1 MSRAPVTA
9 ATCLLLASCA
19 SSPYP
24 PPGAESAGATPGP
37 TTGSPW
43 VGTWAC
49 GPQRT
54 ETGNLPPPPGLA
66 NRTLRQ
72 IVYTSIGGRQ
82 LRVRLSNA
90 FGDGPVTLNAVHVA
104 ISTGD
109 SAIDASTD
117 RELAFA
123 GSPSLTIPAGR
134 TVWSDALTF
143 PLAAQTTVAIT
154 IRFGAVPA
162 GITGHPGSRTTS
174 YLTTADGVSAPSLAG
189 AATVTVNHWY
199 YITGID
205 VVPDAAPSAAIVT
218 LGDSLTDGRG
228 STTNGNDRWPDD
240 LSRRLRATA
249 ATARVA
255 VLNQGIGGNAVVS
268 GGLGPTAMERFPRDV
283 LEQSGVRWLIVFEG
297 VNDIGAATGSGKM
310 AATSLINAFGG
321 FIDAAHARKI
331 RVYGVP
337 ITPFAGSFYDSPDH
351 QTARRMVNDWIRTS
365 GRFDAVIDLDAAV
378 RDPAQEPMKAPT
390 NAPTNDAHLLAAYDV
405 GDRLHLNPAGYQK
418 MADAIDLALFE
429 DR

>member
-1 MSRAPVTA
+1 MTRASVTA
-9 ATCLLLASCA
+9 AACVLLASCA

-24 PPGAESAGATPGP
+24 PPGGESGGATAGP
-37 TTGSPW
+37 ISGSPW

-54 ETGNLPPPPGLA
+54 ESGNLPPPPGLA
-66 NRTLRQ
+66 GRTLRQ
-72 IVYTSIGGRQ
+72 IVYTSVGGRQ
-82 LRVRLSNA
+82 MRVRLSNA

-104 ISTGD
+104 VSTGD

-117 RELAFA
+117 RALAFA
-123 GSPSLTIPAGR
+123 GSPSVTIPAGR
-134 TVWSDALTF
+134 TVWSDAMAYA
-143 PLAAQTTVAIT
+143 LAAQTKVAIT
-154 IRFGAVPA
+154 IRFGAVPS
-162 GITGHPGSRTTS
+162 GVTGHPGSRTTS
-174 YLTTADGVSAPSLAG
+174 YLTGDGDGGHLAAPSLAG

-228 STTNGNDRWPDD
+228 STTNGNDRWPDA
-240 LSRRLRATA
+240 LSRRLRARA
-249 ATARVA
+249 ATAQVA
-255 VLNQGIGGNAVVS
+255 VLNQGIGGNAMVS
-268 GGLGPTAMERFPRDV
+268 GGLGPTAMQRFPRDV

-297 VNDIGAATGSGKM
+297 INDIGASSGSGRMVAK
-310 AATSLINAFGG
+310 ALINAFGG
-321 FIDAAHARKI
+321 FIAAAHARKI

-351 QTARRMVNDWIRTS
+351 QTARQIVNDWIRAS
-365 GRFDAVIDLDAAV
+365 GHFDAVIDLDAAV
-378 RDPAQEPMKAPT
+378 RDPAGDPAGDPA
-390 NAPTNDAHLLAAYDV
+390 NAGHLLAAYDT
-405 GDRLHLNPAGYQK
+405 GDHLHLNPAGYQK